1 MDEMKIKISTK
12 IMRNLISKIVSKTIY
27 KKLGYRVDIQ
37 LNGLDANM
45 NMNNGDVTVK
55 LNAEANLKY
64 DELIKIINSVN
75 LD

>member
-1 MDEMKIKISTK
+1 MDEMKIKLSTK
-12 IMRNLISKIVSKTIY
+12 FMRNLISKIISKTIY
-27 KKLGYRVDIQ
+27 KKLGYRVNIQ
-37 LNGLDANM
+37 LNGLDAS
-45 NMNNGDVTVK
+45 MNNGDVTVK

>member
-1 MDEMKIKISTK
+1 MDEMKIKLSTK
-12 IMRNLISKIVSKTIY
+12 IMRNLISKIISKTIY

-37 LNGLDANM
+37 LNGLDV

-75 LD
+75 LE

>member
-12 IMRNLISKIVSKTIY
+12 FMRNFISKIVSKIVY
-27 KKLGYRVDIQ
+27 KKLGYKIDMQ
-37 LNGLDANM
+37 LNDLDINL
-45 NMNNGDVTVK
+45 NNGNVSVK
-55 LNAEANLKY
+55 LNAEVNLKY

>member
-1 MDEMKIKISTK
+1 MDEMKIKLSTK
-12 IMRNLISKIVSKTIY
+12 FMRNLIAKLISKIVY
-27 KKLGYRVDIQ
+27 KKLGYKIDIQ
-37 LNGLDANM
+37 LNDLDINL
-45 NMNNGDVTVK
+45 NNGNVTVK

>member
-1 MDEMKIKISTK
+1 MDEMKIKLSTK
-12 IMRNLISKIVSKTIY
+12 IMRNLIAKIVSKTIY

-37 LNGLDANM
+37 LNGLDV

-75 LD
+75 LE

>member
-1 MDEMKIKISTK
+1 MDEMKIKLSTK
-12 IMRNLISKIVSKTIY
+12 FMRNLISKIISKTVY

-37 LNGLDANM
+37 LNGLDV

-55 LNAEANLKY
+55 LNAEANIKY

>member
-12 IMRNLISKIVSKTIY
+12 IMRNLIAKLISKIVY
-27 KKLGYRVDIQ
+27 KKLGYKIDIQ
-37 LNGLDANM
+37 LNDLDINL
-45 NMNNGDVTVK
+45 NNGNVTVK